1 MHEQARS
8 SKINHRAVA
17 SSCVKS
23 TKCLKNVFGDTQHPS
38 LFLRKNYN
46 PHKWQIHE
54 QVWQVFGWSSPCFV
68 HESSTIPSHPTETFT
83 AQSSCTRCWVS
94 QLRWCFFQASGK
106 RGRSILNDVG
116 NCTCQTEQVPKYK
129 HLLEHTTKMVNDLK
143 IFHHLLGVIVWSCG
157 TIYEFMNGRIVH
169 NGAKLRTTWIK
180 PSTVETCFKYLDIK
194 VCTLPN
200 SACEM
205 CLKFWH
211 HWRCCRL
218 EITRHAF
225 SCVNLLSNSPLRD
238 STPGALA
245 APGKTC
251 HTTSQKAD
259 WMIIDI
265 SLFGQANEFV
275 EMHLLHMYAYTCM
288 MALVVQTVSMTY
300 YCFKIVAILCWCV

>member
-54 QVWQVFGWSSPCFV
+54 QVWQVFGWSSPSAILKNMITGLFRPLKFN
-68 HESSTIPSHPTETFT
+68 HPIPPHRNI
-83 AQSSCTRCWVS
+83 RCWVS

-116 NCTCQTEQVPKYK
+116 NCTCQTVKQVPKYK
-129 HLLEHTTKMVNDLK
+129 HLLEHTTKMVNDLN

-180 PSTVETCFKYLDIK
+180 PSKTTVETCFRYLDIK

-200 SACEM
+200 SECEM

-245 APGKTC
+245 ALGTPGALAALGKTC
-251 HTTSQKAD
+251 HTTSRKAD
-259 WMIIDI
+259 WMIINI
-265 SLFGQANEFV
+265 
-275 EMHLLHMYAYTCM
+275 
-288 MALVVQTVSMTY
+288 
-300 YCFKIVAILCWCV
+300 